1 MKTPVNI
8 AFFDMNASALPYW
21 LYRRRF
27 VILLGTLFLFIVVAP
42 IVEEEFAGVSVPHL
56 MAAPIY
62 LAAIGASLGTRK
74 YLGLALALAAVALA
88 CSLAPWAVL
97 RQLGAA
103 IDIALL
109 VYTATG
115 ILRYVVTVPRV
126 TQSVILA
133 AVGVYLLVGLT
144 FARVFFLFHLVLGDP
159 IITDGG
165 RPVVTMADYVY
176 FSFTTLT
183 TVGYGD
189 VQPAAPLAR
198 VAAVAEAVT
207 GQVFMVV
214 LIGRLVG
221 LSIAHAEKDD

>member
-1 MKTPVNI
+1 MW
-8 AFFDMNASALPYW
+8 YR

-27 VILLGTLFLFIVVAP
+27 AILLGTLFVFIVVAP
-42 IVEEEFAGVSVPHL
+42 FVEEEFAGVNVPHL
-56 MAAPIY
+56 MAAPVY
-62 LAAIGASLGTRK
+62 LAAIGATLGTRK
-74 YLGLALALAAVALA
+74 HLGLALGLAAVALA
-88 CSLAPWAVL
+88 CSLAPHAIL
-97 RQLGAA
+97 RQIGAA

-126 TQSVILA
+126 TQSVVLA
-133 AVGVYLLVGLT
+133 AVGVYLLMGFL

-165 RPVVTMADYVY
+165 RAAVTMADYVY

-189 VQPAAPLAR
+189 VRPVATVAR
-198 VAAVAEAVT
+198 VTAVAEAVT
-207 GQVFMVV
+207 GQVFLVV

-221 LSIAHAEKDD
+221 LSIAHAEKGE

>member
-1 MKTPVNI
+1 MW
-8 AFFDMNASALPYW
+8 YW

-27 VILLGTLFLFIVVAP
+27 AILLGTLFAFIVVAP
-42 IVEEEFAGVSVPHL
+42 LAEEKFAGVSVPHL

-62 LAAIGASLGTRK
+62 LAAIGATLGTRK
-74 YLGLALALAAVALA
+74 HLGLALGLAAVALA
-88 CSLAPWAVL
+88 CAFAPWAVL

-126 TQSVILA
+126 THSVLLA
-133 AVGVYLLVGLT
+133 AVGAYLLVGLM
-144 FARVFFLFHLVLGDP
+144 FARVFYLYHLVLGDP
-159 IITDGG
+159 IIMDLGQAA
-165 RPVVTMADYVY
+165 VTMPDYVY

-189 VQPAAPLAR
+189 VRPAAPLAR
-198 VAAVAEAVT
+198 VTAVVEAVT

-221 LSIAHAEKDD
+221 LSISHAEKES